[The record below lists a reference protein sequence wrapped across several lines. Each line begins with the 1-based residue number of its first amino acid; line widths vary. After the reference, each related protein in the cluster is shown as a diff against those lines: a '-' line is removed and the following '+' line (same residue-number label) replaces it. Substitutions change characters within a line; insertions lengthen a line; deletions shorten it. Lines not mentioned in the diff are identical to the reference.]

1 MPGKVLVPWQMW
13 QTSCM
18 CRMLLITL
26 QQGIPGVHFQK
37 TEMNAAEQLICNPTG
52 SLLCT
57 YARCSVHTHGIDS
70 ADGMPHSSSLNL
82 HVSSHIVYRLN
93 KHASVFISALKAAS
107 YSLCAYGWI
116 IICYA
121 LAEWIDIYVVFRL
134 LLFQT
139 GVMNVIIHMT
149 SKMWKH
155 PINLFSQNELYS
167 QRVQNW
173 ILPSP
178 HKVFTQIYF
187 YQLYVRMA
195 EMFSALT
202 MFFNEENLM
211 KTIKTILDLRTLW
224 ADKSR
229 KPSNWIKYCS
239 RGC

>member
-13 QTSCM
+13 QTRWM

-26 QQGIPGVHFQK
+26 QQVIPGVHFQK

-70 ADGMPHSSSLNL
+70 ADGMPHSSSRNL

-107 YSLCAYGWI
+107 CSLCAYGWI

-155 PINLFSQNELYS
+155 PHKPLFSKWT
-167 QRVQNW
+167 VQSTCAKLDTAKSPQSIHPN
-173 ILPSP
+173 IFLPTVCKNGRNVLSFDN
-178 HKVFTQIYF
+178 VF
-187 YQLYVRMA
+187 
-195 EMFSALT
+195 
-202 MFFNEENLM
+202 
-211 KTIKTILDLRTLW
+211 
-224 ADKSR
+224 
-229 KPSNWIKYCS
+229 
-239 RGC
+239 

>member
-1 MPGKVLVPWQMW
+1 MDNNLLC
-13 QTSCM
+13 S
-18 CRMLLITL
+18 CRMNRHLHCVQTFT
-26 QQGIPGVHFQK
+26 VSNWCNECHHTYDFKNVK
-37 TEMNAAEQLICNPTG
+37 T
-52 SLLCT
+52 S
-57 YARCSVHTHGIDS
+57 
-70 ADGMPHSSSLNL
+70 
-82 HVSSHIVYRLN
+82 
-93 KHASVFISALKAAS
+93 
-107 YSLCAYGWI
+107 
-116 IICYA
+116 
-121 LAEWIDIYVVFRL
+121 
-134 LLFQT
+134 
-139 GVMNVIIHMT
+139 
-149 SKMWKH
+149 

-167 QRVQNW
+167 QHVQNW

-178 HKVFTQIYF
+178 HKVFTEIYF